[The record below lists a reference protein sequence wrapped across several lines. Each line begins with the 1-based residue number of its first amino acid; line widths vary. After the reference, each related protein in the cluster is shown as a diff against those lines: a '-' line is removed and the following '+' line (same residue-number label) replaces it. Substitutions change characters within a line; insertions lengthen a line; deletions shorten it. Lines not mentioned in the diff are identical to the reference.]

1 MVDEAP
7 VITIDGPSGSG
18 KGTISRAVAQGLGW
32 HFLDSGALYRLVALQ
47 GLKQGLDP
55 DDETGHARLAEQMR
69 IRFGSRPE
77 GSEQIFSRAR
87 MSPEICAAKRPETRR
102 RGSPQCLP
110 YEVPCSGV
118 SRIRG
123 ATRAGG

>member
-77 GSEQIFSRAR
+77 GSEQIFSRRGCHPRFAQR
-87 MSPEICAAKRPETRR
+87 SDRKR
-102 RGSPQCLP
+102 
-110 YEVPCSGV
+110 GV
-118 SRIRG
+118 AGCRNACRTKCPVRASAEIRG